1 MSICFNK
8 ELYQQ
13 KKKKKK
19 KECGWSKTVKKW
31 TVKDA

>member
-8 ELYQQ
+8 ELYQ
-13 KKKKKK
+13 KKKTKK
-19 KECGWSKTVKKW
+19 KECGWSKIVKKW